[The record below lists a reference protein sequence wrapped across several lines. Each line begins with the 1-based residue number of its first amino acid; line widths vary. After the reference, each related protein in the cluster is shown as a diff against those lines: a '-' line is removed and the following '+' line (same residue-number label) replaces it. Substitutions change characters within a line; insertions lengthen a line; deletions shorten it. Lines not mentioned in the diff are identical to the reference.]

1 VLVRRAGVWRFDLNS
16 RAVVVAVS
24 VVVPQVKFKGS
35 LGKRPLDAV
44 RADRS
49 ESNSLSL

>member
-1 VLVRRAGVWRFDLNS
+1 MEVRLEFESGRGS
-16 RAVVVAVS
+16 RMVAVS